1 MSVDP
6 AFDPARA
13 GWERE
18 PERSNFARHIGPFWR
33 RRGPQGLEFG
43 LLLQPFHANN
53 YGIAHGGVSMSF
65 ADHFL
70 GILCVEGW
78 DQACVTLE
86 LSHQFIGA
94 GQVGDFLIGRGAV
107 SRRPRSVAFV
117 KGEITAGDRLIL
129 SSSGIWKTVKQTPS

>member
-1 MSVDP
+1 MS
-6 AFDPARA
+6 FDPALH

-33 RRGPQGLEFG
+33 RPGPQGLEFG
-43 LLLQPFHANN
+43 LLLAPQHANN

-78 DQACVTLE
+78 QQSCVTLE
-86 LSHQFIGA
+86 LSHQFVGA
-94 GQVGDFLIGRGAV
+94 GQVGDFLIGRGEV
-107 SRRPRSVAFV
+107 VRRSRTIAFV
-117 KGEITAGDRLIL
+117 RGEIRAADRVVLT
-129 SSSGIWKTVKQTPS
+129 SSGIWKAVRETPS